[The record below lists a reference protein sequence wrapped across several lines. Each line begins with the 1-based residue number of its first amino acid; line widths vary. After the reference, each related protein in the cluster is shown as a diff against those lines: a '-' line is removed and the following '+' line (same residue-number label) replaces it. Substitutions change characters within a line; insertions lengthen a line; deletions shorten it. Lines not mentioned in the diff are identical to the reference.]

1 MAEKDLIAQACLHH
15 LEYLYFKKKLGDL
28 LHDNSIKHDTE
39 NQEAKE
45 TEM

>member
-1 MAEKDLIAQACLHH
+1 MEEKDLIAQACLHH

-28 LHDNSIKHDTE
+28 LHDTE